1 LRNILYEQVCFVEL
15 KYDEFVVLVLL
26 KCDVALRVYL
36 QHIDRNAT
44 DENDKFI
51 ILQLDEAHLFIKDVP
66 QIRSFLQSKI
76 DEWHEANT
84 YAIPTNTAAYSS
96 SDKKMDLS

>member
-1 LRNILYEQVCFVEL
+1 MRVQNGF
-15 KYDEFVVLVLL
+15 LL

-44 DENDKFI
+44 NENDKFI
-51 ILQLDEAHLFIKDVP
+51 ILQLDYSHLFIKDVT
-66 QIRSFLQSKI
+66 QIRSYLQSKI

-84 YAIPTNTAAYSS
+84 YALPTNAVASS
-96 SDKKMDLS
+96 SSQDKKMDVS